1 MEGYSRIRGGWNE
14 GGPYTVY
21 FYARFDTPAKETGT
35 WKSNRLYPGKLSQTD
50 TNEKTGAYFTYQTVK
65 GQKVCAQVG
74 ISFMGTNKA
83 KANLE
88 EMKSW
93 NFEEVRN
100 TAVNQWNEIL
110 SKVQLTGSEENKKIF
125 YTAMYHSFLQPVNRT
140 GENPKWASDE
150 PYYDD
155 YFAIWDT
162 FRATHPLFTLLV
174 PSIQTDM
181 IRSLIDIYKHD
192 GYMPD
197 ARSGNDNGRVQGGSD
212 CDILIADAMVKG
224 LKGIDYE
231 TALQSMIKNAE
242 IAPGGDERKEGRGG
256 IDDYNTLGYVS
267 TRHER
272 AGSRTFEYANC
283 DFAIATVAKRLGKQ
297 EIAEKYYQRSN
308 NWQNIWNDG
317 IESLGHKGF
326 LWPKNADGSW
336 CPEDKFSVF
345 TSGTWPDFLY
355 ETFSWEMSFYVPHD
369 VNKLIEKCGGKKQ
382 FINRLDTYFTHER
395 WDQRW
400 FMGLFQISNEPG
412 FLVPTFYN
420 YAGRPDKTA
429 EVVRKTL
436 RTRYNTTREGIPGND
451 DSGSMSSWYIFHAL
465 GFYPNAGQDV
475 YLISSPLFQAA
486 TLSLENGKELK
497 ITAKN
502 ASDKNIYVQSVR
514 LNGKELD
521 KCWFRH
527 TDIANGG
534 SLEFIMGSKPSKW
547 GKSGELP
554 PSLSTN

>member
-1 MEGYSRIRGGWNE
+1 MKNRIIIFVITLFTGVSYACSQVDLSKYVDPYIGVDGGGNVFPGPCVPFGMVKLGPDCGNKDWNAGWDPTGNIHGFSHVHVSGTGGGCKYGNILMLPITGAIQLNDYSSPRSEEAIALSSYSVKLDRYNTQARLTALSKSGFHEYTFPESNDSKIIIDLGSFLQSHEKQMLVGSEVRILSDTEVEGYSRIRGGWNE

-283 DFAIATVAKRLGKQ
+283 DFAIATVGKY
-297 EIAEKYYQRSN
+297 K
-308 NWQNIWNDG
+308 
-317 IESLGHKGF
+317 
-326 LWPKNADGSW
+326 
-336 CPEDKFSVF
+336 V
-345 TSGTWPDFLY
+345 T
-355 ETFSWEMSFYVPHD
+355 
-369 VNKLIEKCGGKKQ
+369 
-382 FINRLDTYFTHER
+382 
-395 WDQRW
+395 
-400 FMGLFQISNEPG
+400 
-412 FLVPTFYN
+412 
-420 YAGRPDKTA
+420 
-429 EVVRKTL
+429 
-436 RTRYNTTREGIPGND
+436 
-451 DSGSMSSWYIFHAL
+451 
-465 GFYPNAGQDV
+465 
-475 YLISSPLFQAA
+475 
-486 TLSLENGKELK
+486 
-497 ITAKN
+497 
-502 ASDKNIYVQSVR
+502 
-514 LNGKELD
+514 
-521 KCWFRH
+521 
-527 TDIANGG
+527 
-534 SLEFIMGSKPSKW
+534 
-547 GKSGELP
+547 
-554 PSLSTN
+554 

>member
-1 MEGYSRIRGGWNE
+1 
-14 GGPYTVY
+14 
-21 FYARFDTPAKETGT
+21 
-35 WKSNRLYPGKLSQTD
+35 
-50 TNEKTGAYFTYQTVK
+50 
-65 GQKVCAQVG
+65 
-74 ISFMGTNKA
+74 MGTNKA

-93 NFEEVRN
+93 NFEEVSN